1 MLENIGLII
10 KAYNPA
16 PDIAGKIAMIPPMHW
31 TNKLLYAIN
40 LNSLSL
46 NNSAF
51 GTMLAEAKNKLKDNK
66 WHMDSNELCL

>member
-1 MLENIGLII
+1 MDFDPNVYFNFWGFFLMEIMNIRMLENIGLII
-10 KAYNPA
+10 KAY
-16 PDIAGKIAMIPPMHW
+16 
-31 TNKLLYAIN
+31 NKLLYAIN

-66 WHMDSNELCL
+66 